1 MSEARPIRRPRQSR
15 GIASRSKIVDAAFE
29 MFQKKGYYGTS
40 TEDIA
45 KAANVSIGC
54 LYSYFKD
61 RDDLFH
67 EVLNQRQQ
75 IFLKL
80 LPSESVTIKS
90 KEDIREWLK
99 KQIIQVAEFQ
109 KGYRRIYTDILSL
122 SYSSTVISHI
132 LTEQR
137 NHRLHMVMEFFNTH
151 KQILKVEDIEAA
163 AILFCNIISV
173 TTEQIALWENDISED
188 RILQAGVDALMAYLF
203 GKTN

>member
-15 GIASRSKIVDAAFE
+15 GIASRSKIVDAAFK
-29 MFQKKGYYGTS
+29 MFQEKGYYGTN

-67 EVLNQRQQ
+67 EILNQRNQ
-75 IFLKL
+75 IFLQL
-80 LPSESVTIKS
+80 LPSESITIKS

-99 KQIIQVAEFQ
+99 KQIIRVAEFQ
-109 KGYRRIYTDILSL
+109 KSYQRIYTDVLSL

-137 NHRLHMVMEFFNTH
+137 NHRLHVTMEFFNTH

-163 AILFCNIISV
+163 AILFCNLISV
-173 TTEQIALWENDISED
+173 TTKQIAFRENDISED

-203 GKTN
+203 Y

>member
-1 MSEARPIRRPRQSR
+1 MSETRPIRRPRQSR
-15 GIASRSKIVDAAFE
+15 GIASRSKIVDAAFK
-29 MFQKKGYYGTS
+29 MFQQNGYYGTN

-45 KAANVSIGC
+45 KAAGVSIGC

-67 EVLNQRQQ
+67 EILNQRQQ
-75 IFLKL
+75 VFLEL

-99 KQIIQVAEFQ
+99 KQIIRVAEFQ
-109 KGYRRIYTDILSL
+109 KSSQRIYTDVLSL
-122 SYSSTVISHI
+122 SYSSTVISNI

-137 NHRLHMVMEFFNTH
+137 NHRIHTAMEFFNAH
-151 KQILKVEDIEAA
+151 KQILKVKDIEAA
-163 AILFCNIISV
+163 AILFCNLISV
-173 TTEQIALWENDISED
+173 TTKQIAFRENDISEE

-203 GKTN
+203 GST

>member
-1 MSEARPIRRPRQSR
+1 MSESRPIRRPRQSR

-29 MFQKKGYYGTS
+29 MFQEKGYYGTN

-45 KAANVSIGC
+45 KAAGVSIGC

-75 IFLKL
+75 IFLQL

-99 KQIIQVAEFQ
+99 KQIIRVVEFQ
-109 KGYRRIYTDILSL
+109 KSYRRIYTDVLSL

-132 LTEQR
+132 LTEQQ
-137 NHRLHMVMEFFNTH
+137 NHRLHIVMEFFNAH

-163 AILFCNIISV
+163 AILFCNLISV
-173 TTEQIALWENDISED
+173 ITEQIAFRENDISED
-188 RILQAGVDALMAYLF
+188 RILQAGVDALMSYLF
-203 GKTN
+203 GFT

>member
-15 GIASRSKIVDAAFE
+15 GIASRSKIVEAAFE
-29 MFQKKGYYGTS
+29 LFQEKGYYGTN

-45 KAANVSIGC
+45 KAADVSIGC

-75 IFLKL
+75 VFLQV
-80 LPSESVTIKS
+80 LPSESATIKS
-90 KEDIREWLK
+90 KEDIRAWLK
-99 KQIIQVAEFQ
+99 EQIIRLAEFQ
-109 KGYRRIYTDILSL
+109 KSSRRIYMDIRSL
-122 SYSSTVISHI
+122 SCSSPVVSRI

-137 NHRLHMVMEFFNTH
+137 NYRLHIAMDFFNAN

-163 AILFCNIISV
+163 AILFCNLISI
-173 TTEQIALWENDISED
+173 TTEQIAFQENDISEE
-188 RILQAGVDALMAYLF
+188 RIIQAGVDALMAYLF
-203 GKTN
+203 I

>member
-15 GIASRSKIVDAAFE
+15 GIASRSRIVDAAFKI
-29 MFQKKGYYGTS
+29 FQEKGYYGTN

-67 EVLNQRQQ
+67 EILNQRNQ
-75 IFLKL
+75 IFLQL

-99 KQIIQVAEFQ
+99 KQIIRVAEFQ
-109 KGYRRIYTDILSL
+109 KSYQRIYTDVRSL

-137 NHRLHMVMEFFNTH
+137 NHRLHVAMEFFNTH

-163 AILFCNIISV
+163 AILFCNLISV
-173 TTEQIALWENDISED
+173 TTEQIAFRENDISED

-203 GKTN
+203 DFT

>member
-15 GIASRSKIVDAAFE
+15 GIASRSKIVDAALELFKE
-29 MFQKKGYYGTS
+29 KGYYGTN

-45 KAANVSIGC
+45 KAADVSIGC

-75 IFLKL
+75 IFLQL
-80 LPSESVTIKS
+80 LPSEPVTIKS
-90 KEDIREWLK
+90 EEDIREWLK
-99 KQIIQVAEFQ
+99 KQIIRVAEFQ
-109 KGYRRIYTDILSL
+109 RSSRRIYTDIRSL
-122 SYSSTVISHI
+122 SYSSPAISHI

-137 NHRLHMVMEFFNTH
+137 NRRLHTAMEFFNTH

-163 AILFCNIISV
+163 AILFCNLISV
-173 TTEQIALWENDISED
+173 TTEQIAFRENDISED

-203 GKTN
+203 I